1 MRDILCYTMGQHY
14 FIIGQKKHFLFGC
27 VALFYRLL
35 YLFGCIMCSQ
45 SKAITYCINILIHL
59 DAFVQDK
66 LELTCVHD
74 SSIAELMR
82 GIRSQFSNLVPGLP
96 ERELTAM
103 TLGLAHR
110 LVTFP
115 DGAFFLT
122 NNTCICFMCLVESIR
137 ITNMNRLNKK
147 NL

>member
-1 MRDILCYTMGQHY
+1 MNWCETYCVIRWVNTIFSLAKRSTSCLAVSPC
-14 FIIGQKKHFLFGC
+14 FI
-27 VALFYRLL
+27 
-35 YLFGCIMCSQ
+35 GCIMYSQ

-59 DAFVQDK
+59 DVFVQDK

-137 ITNMNRLNKK
+137 LTNMNRLNKK